1 MSQNGIIM
9 TVKKNIVMDSRHYVE
24 KRRNREAFISTI
36 GLGRE
41 LITIEVDKNH
51 PKGPELHTITSTGI
65 IVVRNKASHKIVTKL
80 IARPGQIR
88 RYFDEIPEIIEKVIE
103 VARIHQKMGYNYE

>member
-1 MSQNGIIM
+1 M
-9 TVKKNIVMDSRHYVE
+9 TVKEDINMDSRHYAE
-24 KRRNREAFISTI
+24 ERKNREALISAI

-41 LITIEVDKNH
+41 LVTIEVDRNH

-65 IVVRNKASHKIVTKL
+65 IIVRNKRSHKIVTKL

-88 RYFDEIPEIIEKVIE
+88 RYFDEVPENLKKVIE
-103 VARIHQKMGYNYE
+103 VAKVHQKMGYNYE

>member
-1 MSQNGIIM
+1 
-9 TVKKNIVMDSRHYVE
+9 MDSRHYAE
-24 KRRNREAFISTI
+24 ERRHREEIISRI

-41 LITIEVDKNH
+41 LVTIEVDRNH

-65 IVVRNKASHKIVTKL
+65 IIIRNKRSHKIVTKL

-88 RYFDEIPEIIEKVIE
+88 RYFEEVPEIIEKVIQITR
-103 VARIHQKMGYNYE
+103 VHQEMGYNYE